1 MTGGALIVR
10 APYARRTDMLGIA
23 VGTAWGVAT
32 LAGGLDNYAGLSIAY
47 IVLLVTGMVALL
59 AIPRDRSFW
68 RDLLG
73 VLTPFL
79 LALCWMAL
87 VSTRLVFD
95 TARAPDL
102 LLPALLGQAAILMAL
117 GIGAMLGAS
126 SRPPHA
132 LISTLI
138 AMGMATLAIALLSRS
153 IGIDGVNGVGA
164 ATRHG
169 RFAGTL
175 QNANAAGTQFAV
187 LALFALGCAVTRGRP
202 AFTPCH
208 IPTFAIWI
216 TVVAMTGACIITA
229 SRMANLGMVAGFV
242 VIAARYGAISR
253 QNQQKRSILLAIATI
268 IMVLVALFAQP
279 LFMRAEIASNDL
291 AQRQFMWQHYGDIA
305 LQSPLSGFGLGSF
318 PAINAQFLSD
328 PWIAQQLW
336 MVNSP
341 HNFLVQQVLRGGL
354 PALALLVAGMML
366 LLGPISR
373 AVIYNRWS
381 AMDLGLA
388 MAVLVLVIEG
398 MVDIAF
404 DMPVVALLTALLVG
418 LLWGISRRATIGI
431 GHANQM
437 PAVQERH
444 VSRA

>member
-1 MTGGALIVR
+1 
-10 APYARRTDMLGIA
+10 MLGIA
-23 VGTAWGVAT
+23 VGTTWGVAT
-32 LAGGLDNYAGLSIAY
+32 LAGGLDSYAELSIAY
-47 IVLLVTGMVALL
+47 IALLLTGMAALL

-68 RDLLG
+68 RDLLV

-79 LALCWMAL
+79 LALGWMAL

-102 LLPALLGQAAILMAL
+102 LLPTLLGQAAILMAL
-117 GIGAMLGAS
+117 GIGAILGAS
-126 SRPPHA
+126 SRPPRA
-132 LISTLI
+132 LIVTMI

-153 IGIDGVNGVGA
+153 IGIDGLDGVGA
-164 ATRHG
+164 ATRQG

-175 QNANAAGTQFAV
+175 HNANAAGTQFAV
-187 LALFALGCAVTRGRP
+187 LALLALGCAVTQGRP
-202 AFTPCH
+202 AITARH
-208 IPTFAIWI
+208 IPTFTLWI
-216 TVVAMTGACIITA
+216 TVVAMAGACIITA
-229 SRMANLGMVAGFV
+229 SRMANLGMMVGFI
-242 VIAARYGAISR
+242 VIAARHGAASR
-253 QNQQKRSILLAIATI
+253 NSQHKRAVFLVMATI
-268 IMVLVALFAQP
+268 LIILVAMFAQP
-279 LFMRAEIASNDL
+279 LFMRAEIASSDL
-291 AQRQFMWQHYGDIA
+291 AERQFLWHHYGDIA

-318 PAINAQFLSD
+318 PAVNAQFLSN

-341 HNFLVQQVLRGGL
+341 HNFLVQQVIRGGL

-366 LLGPISR
+366 LLGPMIR
-373 AVIYNRWS
+373 AAIYNRWS

-388 MAVLVLVIEG
+388 MAILVLVIEG
-398 MVDIAF
+398 LVDIAF

-431 GHANQM
+431 GHTHQM
-437 PAVQERH
+437 PAIKERH